1 MYNRKVFKYGNPI
14 ISMATKYDIFEFIY
28 TDGHSVRPIEVAKKF
43 KKNEREYDNIHRM
56 LTELAKEELLVKTD
70 YGFQAKKTTKTNLL
84 HQIIFHCLNN
94 DINYNSLLNP
104 GLVKFLSKAL
114 QKKELT
120 SKDVKLHP
128 LTLRKYV
135 DVLYKNGLLLIISEK
150 PLRIK
155 VFYNTLL
162 NNILVYFEYKLRL
175 TTEDNAYYLEEIEKE
190 LVKFRRLKR
199 DNETKYQ
206 QIIEDFEISFI
217 HHSLSLEGNPITLN
231 ETKRILKDKIIPAN
245 LKSKDI
251 DEVKN
256 YQKALLQM
264 LKDSQDKK
272 PLTLQ
277 TILNYHYLALQHDID
292 IAGKIRKV
300 EVYISG
306 NPNFNI
312 TKSPDIEKEF
322 EELIKKYNHFIEKQ
336 KEGLKEIIS
345 FAVYFHNEF
354 QHIHPFEDGNS
365 RTTRLITFH
374 SLQSKGIPVLDIPYG
389 LLDEYLSYT
398 KGSEKR
404 EDKKLFSNLQKIIL
418 FNLKKIN
425 TKLS

>member
-1 MYNRKVFKYGNPI
+1 MV
-14 ISMATKYDIFEFIY
+14 TKFDIFEFAY
-28 TDGHSVRPIEVAKKF
+28 TNKQPLKPIEVARKF
-43 KKNEREYDNIHRM
+43 KKNASEYDNLHRM
-56 LTELAKEELLVKTD
+56 LRDLVQEDLLIKNS
-70 YGFQAKKTTKTNLL
+70 YGFQAKSNDKANLL
-84 HQIIFHCLNN
+84 YEIIFHCLRNG
-94 DINYNSLLNP
+94 INYNDLLNP
-104 GLVKFLSKAL
+104 NLVKFLNIAL
-114 QKKELT
+114 QKKEVN
-120 SKDVKLHP
+120 SKNVKINP

-135 DVLYKNGLLLIISEK
+135 NILSKDGLLLIISEK
-150 PLRIK
+150 PIRVE

-162 NNILVYFEYKLRL
+162 NNILIYFGYKYKVI
-175 TTEDNAYYLEEIEKE
+175 TKDITNYMEVIEKE
-190 LVKFRRLKR
+190 LAKFRRFKKN
-199 DNETKYQ
+199 NETKYQ
-206 QIIEDFEISFI
+206 QIIGEFEVSFV

-231 ETKRILKDKIIPAN
+231 ETQIILKDEIIPAN

-277 TILNYHYLALQHDID
+277 TILNYHYLAVQHNPD

-300 EVYISG
+300 EVHISG
-306 NPNFNI
+306 NPNFKI
-312 TKSPDIEKEF
+312 TKSTDIEKEF
-322 EELIKKYNHFIEKQ
+322 EELIKKYNHFIAKEKAN
-336 KEGLKEIIS
+336 LKEILN

-374 SLQSKGIPVLDIPYG
+374 LLQSKGIPILDIPYG
-389 LLDEYLSYT
+389 LLDEYLIYT
-398 KGSEKR
+398 KRSRTR
-404 EDKKLFSNLQKIIL
+404 EDKKLLSNLQKIIL

-425 TKLS
+425 VMLS

>member
-1 MYNRKVFKYGNPI
+1 MV
-14 ISMATKYDIFEFIY
+14 TKFDIFEFAY
-28 TDGHSVRPIEVAKKF
+28 TNKQPLKPIEVARKF
-43 KKNEREYDNIHRM
+43 KKNASEYDNLHRM
-56 LTELAKEELLVKTD
+56 LRDLVQEDLLIKNS
-70 YGFQAKKTTKTNLL
+70 YGFQAKSNDKANLL
-84 HQIIFHCLNN
+84 YEIIFHCLRNG
-94 DINYNSLLNP
+94 INYNDLLNP
-104 GLVKFLSKAL
+104 NLVKFLNIAL
-114 QKKELT
+114 QKKEVN
-120 SKDVKLHP
+120 SKNVKINP

-135 DVLYKNGLLLIISEK
+135 NILSKDGLLLIISEK
-150 PLRIK
+150 PIRVE

-162 NNILVYFEYKLRL
+162 NNILIYFGYKYNVI
-175 TTEDNAYYLEEIEKE
+175 TEDIINYIEVIEKE
-190 LVKFRRLKR
+190 LAKFRRFKKN
-199 DNETKYQ
+199 NETKYQ
-206 QIIEDFEISFI
+206 QIIGEFEVSFV

-231 ETKRILKDKIIPAN
+231 ETQIILKDEIIPAN

-277 TILNYHYLALQHDID
+277 TILNYHYLAVQHNPD

-300 EVYISG
+300 EVHISG
-306 NPNFNI
+306 NPNFKI
-312 TKSPDIEKEF
+312 TKSTDIEKEF
-322 EELIKKYNHFIEKQ
+322 EELIKKYNHFIAKEKAN
-336 KEGLKEIIS
+336 LKEILN

-374 SLQSKGIPVLDIPYG
+374 LLQSKGIPILDIPYG
-389 LLDEYLSYT
+389 LLDEYLVYT
-398 KGSEKR
+398 KGSRIR
-404 EDKKLFSNLQKIIL
+404 EDKKLLSNLQKIIL

-425 TKLS
+425 VMLS

>member
-1 MYNRKVFKYGNPI
+1 MV
-14 ISMATKYDIFEFIY
+14 TKFDIFEFAY
-28 TDGHSVRPIEVAKKF
+28 TNKQPLKPIEVARKF
-43 KKNEREYDNIHRM
+43 KKNASEYDNLHRI
-56 LTELAKEELLVKTD
+56 LRDLVQEDLLIKNS
-70 YGFQAKKTTKTNLL
+70 YGFQVKSNDKANLL
-84 HQIIFHCLNN
+84 YEIIFHCLRNE
-94 DINYNSLLNP
+94 INYNNLLNP
-104 GLVKFLSKAL
+104 NLAKFLNIAL
-114 QKKELT
+114 QKKEVN
-120 SKDVKLHP
+120 SKNVKINP

-135 DVLYKNGLLLIISEK
+135 NILSKDGLLLIISEK
-150 PLRIK
+150 PIRVK

-162 NNILVYFEYKLRL
+162 NNILIYFGYKYKVI
-175 TTEDNAYYLEEIEKE
+175 TEDITNYMEVIEKE
-190 LVKFRRLKR
+190 LAKFRRFKKN
-199 DNETKYQ
+199 NETKYQ
-206 QIIEDFEISFI
+206 QIIGEFEVSFV

-231 ETKRILKDKIIPAN
+231 ETQIILKDEIIPAN

-277 TILNYHYLALQHDID
+277 TILNYHYLAVQHNPD

-300 EVYISG
+300 EVHISG
-306 NPNFNI
+306 NPNFKI
-312 TKSPDIEKEF
+312 TKSTDIEKEF
-322 EELIKKYNHFIEKQ
+322 EELIKKYNHFIAKEKAN
-336 KEGLKEIIS
+336 LKEILN

-374 SLQSKGIPVLDIPYG
+374 LLQSKGIPILDIPYG
-389 LLDEYLSYT
+389 LLDEYLIYT
-398 KGSEKR
+398 KRSRTR
-404 EDKKLFSNLQKIIL
+404 EDKKLLSNLQKIIL

-425 TKLS
+425 VMLS